1 MIVDVHDLRFRYPRS
16 DADVLQGFD
25 FAIEEGEIFG
35 FLGPNGSGKSTTQ
48 KVLTRILPTYRGRV
62 KVFGQD
68 LSAQRS
74 DFYNHIGVSFEF
86 PNLYEKLTAEEN
98 LGFYRGFFDVPTEEP
113 ARLLES
119 FDLPVAR
126 FATRG

>member
-1 MIVDVHDLRFRYPRS
+1 MIVDVHDLRFRYPRN
-16 DADVLQGFD
+16 DGDVLRGFD

-48 KVLTRILPTYRGRV
+48 KVLTRILPSYRGRV
-62 KVFGQD
+62 EVFGQD

-98 LGFYRGFFDVPTEEP
+98 LGFYRGD
-113 ARLLES
+113 
-119 FDLPVAR
+119 
-126 FATRG
+126 ATVGL